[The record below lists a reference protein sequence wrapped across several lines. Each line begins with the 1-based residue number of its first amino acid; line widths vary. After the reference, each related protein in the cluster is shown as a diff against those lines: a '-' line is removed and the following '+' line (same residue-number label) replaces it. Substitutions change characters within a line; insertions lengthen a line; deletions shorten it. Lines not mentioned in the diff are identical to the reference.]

1 MKTLEAPYR
10 ALASKEL
17 AAVLFL
23 VLCVTLIPGTFDK
36 TQQIQLGWI
45 NRIVFCLMAMNL
57 LLCTAR
63 RIRTLAKP
71 VLVMHMGAL
80 MVIGGAVISSFGYV
94 ATVNIYEGQSTST
107 AYRWDAGKDMP
118 LGFDLSVRKIHKEF
132 YPVPVR
138 VGVLRGEEKFALF
151 ELKTSESFK
160 LDNYTIRA
168 VSLEM
173 PAEVLSLEVKEG
185 DRVIG
190 SVKTEG
196 QRDLPPDFPFD
207 FRLVAFRNPSIK
219 MGGIDLQISRNDT
232 VLAEGRAQVNSPLTW
247 EKTSFYNTLLDS
259 DEFGMPFAGIQI
271 TNDPGRPYVYAGFA
285 VTGIGAV
292 MFFLRRARGIN
303 RA

>member
-1 MKTLEAPYR
+1 MKTFERAYR
-10 ALASKEL
+10 FLASKGL
-17 AAVLFL
+17 AAGLFL
-23 VLCVTLIPGTFDK
+23 VLCATLIPGTFVK
-36 TQQIQLGWI
+36 TPQIQLGWI
-45 NRIVFCLMAMNL
+45 NRIVFGLMALNL
-57 LLCTAR
+57 MLCTAR

-80 MVIGGAVISSFGYV
+80 MVIGGAVVSSYGHV
-94 ATVNIYEGQSTST
+94 ATVNIYEGQSAST
-107 AYRWDAGKDMP
+107 AYRWDAGRDMP

-138 VGVLRGEEKFALF
+138 VGVLRGEEKVGLY
-151 ELKTSESFK
+151 ELKTGESFP
-160 LDNYTIRA
+160 LDRYTVKAARMDFPSEI
-168 VSLEM
+168 
-173 PAEVLSLEVKEG
+173 LSLEVKEG

-219 MGGIDLQISRNDT
+219 MGGVDLRISRNDT
-232 VLAEGRAQVNSPLTW
+232 VLAEGRTQVNSPLTW
-247 EKTSFYNTLLDS
+247 EKTCFYNTLLDS

-292 MFFLRRARGIN
+292 MYFLRRARGIS